1 MTVHFTFFER
11 TPSKSEI
18 IAEDSFDKELF
29 FDVPGKTGVIS
40 VFGGVL
46 PSNTPERLSLEC
58 YLFTN
63 YLN

>member
-1 MTVHFTFFER
+1 MTVHFTSFER
-11 TPSKSEI
+11 TPSKSKI

-29 FDVPGKTGVIS
+29 FDGPGKTGVKS
-40 VFGGVL
+40 VFAGLL
-46 PSNTPERLSLEC
+46 PWNTPERLSLEC

>member
-1 MTVHFTFFER
+1 MTVHFTYFER

-29 FDVPGKTGVIS
+29 FDAPGKTGVLS
-40 VFGGVL
+40 VFAGLL

>member
-1 MTVHFTFFER
+1 MHFTFFER
-11 TPSKSEI
+11 TSSKSKI
-18 IAEDSFDKELF
+18 IAEGSFDKELF
-29 FDVPGKTGVIS
+29 FDVPGKTGVLS
-40 VFGGVL
+40 VFGRLL

>member
-1 MTVHFTFFER
+1 MHFTFFER

-18 IAEDSFDKELF
+18 IAEGSFDKELF
-29 FDVPGKTGVIS
+29 FDFPGKTGVLS
-40 VFGGVL
+40 VFGRLL

>member
-1 MTVHFTFFER
+1 MHFTYFER

-29 FDVPGKTGVIS
+29 FDYREKTGAIS
-40 VFGGVL
+40 VFAGLL

>member
-1 MTVHFTFFER
+1 MTEHFTYFER
-11 TPSKSEI
+11 TPSKSQI

-29 FDVPGKTGVIS
+29 FDYPGKTGVLS
-40 VFGGVL
+40 VLAGLL

-63 YLN
+63 YWN